1 MEGEKLII
9 LCVLEN
15 SMKWALFFSSSISSL
30 LFFSEKI
37 EEMER
42 TESSLFET
50 VYDISRHKKQ

>member
-9 LCVLEN
+9 LSVIEN

-30 LFFSEKI
+30 LFSEKI

-50 VYDISRHKKQ
+50 VYDISRQKKQ